1 MIKTRINDFSA
12 MIYDLAYISQS
23 IDNALKCTRRNSLFF
38 HGGAVMAPPGNSGN
52 FRDYTSRARVM
63 TLCRRDT
70 AGELPNWVSSGFK
83 VGSNCKVA
91 RLFRETNYYGDA
103 LRFSFRDM
111 YTHNP

>member
-1 MIKTRINDFSA
+1 M
-12 MIYDLAYISQS
+12 
-23 IDNALKCTRRNSLFF
+23 
-38 HGGAVMAPPGNSGN
+38 VPPGNSGN
-52 FRDYTSRARVM
+52 FRDCAARARVM

-70 AGELPNWVSSGFK
+70 AGKLPNWVSSDFK

-111 YTHNP
+111 YMRERTRNPWCISRRSLVTAFSIMQKLLRCPGIALGGHVSR

>member
-1 MIKTRINDFSA
+1 
-12 MIYDLAYISQS
+12 
-23 IDNALKCTRRNSLFF
+23 
-38 HGGAVMAPPGNSGN
+38 MAPPGNSGN